1 MLSKNVII
9 NVCCFLW
16 ISLISLVGAAPVDA
30 GGAGIN
36 AFFVLVL
43 WGGCIFIMIKL
54 RPWIAILASTLVIVG
69 VELGN
74 SGMTWYGFYEKIVM
88 IWDFFWAKI
97 LIPVGAVFRELIE
110 HIK

>member
-43 WGGCIFIMIKL
+43 WGGL
-54 RPWIAILASTLVIVG
+54 
-69 VELGN
+69 
-74 SGMTWYGFYEKIVM
+74 YFYYDKITTM
-88 IWDFFWAKI
+88 DCNTRKYAGYCGSRAWQ
-97 LIPVGAVFRELIE
+97 
-110 HIK
+110 